1 MGGWGLELHRVRHS
15 RRSMPLACAC
25 MPAPPW
31 PRAVGGV
38 CVCSGMQQRRPWVS
52 CLWGCVRH
60 RVCRAR
66 GRAGG
71 LRGRCARGS
80 TRPLRSKKPAS
91 VQVGRQFPRGEQRV
105 RSGRVGRGG
114 AGAVCV
120 CPWRWSCT
128 KWCAVH
134 GAARCGWTLR
144 LPMPAW
150 QKRAV
155 RAGRHA
161 RVSGGTGE
169 WRFRGA
175 LQLELVH

>member
-1 MGGWGLELHRVRHS
+1 MRGVIRTQE
-15 RRSMPLACAC
+15 RRSCLLCPVCTVLNSREHVRGGAWGARARARACVCWGGGAVVVAQFC
-25 MPAPPW
+25 GVGRQVRIRALRPAPPFN
-31 PRAVGGV
+31 PRAGV
-38 CVCSGMQQRRPWVS
+38 PAPPTPA
-52 CLWGCVRH
+52 
-60 RVCRAR
+60 RV
-66 GRAGG
+66 
-71 LRGRCARGS
+71 
-80 TRPLRSKKPAS
+80 PL
-91 VQVGRQFPRGEQRV
+91 GRQSLVGAARAFRTG
-105 RSGRVGRGG
+105 GRGG
-114 AGAVCV
+114 AGAVRV
-120 CPWRWSCT
+120 SLEVLHE
-128 KWCAVH
+128 WCAVH